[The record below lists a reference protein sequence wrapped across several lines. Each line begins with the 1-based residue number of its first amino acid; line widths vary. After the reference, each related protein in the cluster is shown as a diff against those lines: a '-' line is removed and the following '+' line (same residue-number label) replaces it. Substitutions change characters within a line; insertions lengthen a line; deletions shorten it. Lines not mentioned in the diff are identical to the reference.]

1 MPAFALS
8 TVFMDAFD
16 STPTD
21 REQALDLL
29 SLFLLLGY
37 IIICISTLT
46 GHDFF
51 FFFYFVPF
59 QSSIQSFL
67 RVADGSESND

>member
-1 MPAFALS
+1 MLAFALS
-8 TVFMDAFD
+8 TAFMDAFD
-16 STPTD
+16 SIPPDT
-21 REQALDLL
+21 EQALDLL
-29 SLFLLLGY
+29 LLFLLLGY
-37 IIICISTLT
+37 IIVCISTLT
-46 GHDFF
+46 GHDF